1 MYFDFCVFKVQF
13 PSFYNLC
20 FLTGLET
27 IIFKWRILDL
37 RELREL
43 LRCRAAVEQYI
54 DWLEG
59 IFKTQVMKVILMCF
73 RSDFTRIPR
82 KWLLLNSHLANFH
95 RNHLSGLYIN
105 GSLAQKGSRL
115 KLEKKTLDFLTQSSS
130 RLHIVKKSIFFN
142 RTWAELIYRCLK
154 RF

>member
-43 LRCRAAVEQYI
+43 LRCRAAVEQYV

-59 IFKTQVMKVILMCF
+59 IFKTQVIKVILMCF
-73 RSDFTRIPR
+73 RIDFTRIPR
-82 KWLLLNSHLANFH
+82 TWLLLNSHLANFH

-105 GSLAQKGSRL
+105 GSLPQKGSRL
-115 KLEKKTLDFLTQSSS
+115 KLEKKNIIFPYTVVLKTPYSEKKYFLQ
-130 RLHIVKKSIFFN
+130 
-142 RTWAELIYRCLK
+142 
-154 RF
+154 